1 MYFRAIVTPA
11 MMIVLSLV
19 TISGF
24 LLWSVSHGP
33 RSVYQK
39 CLTSVH
45 RLGEPANGPPANSK
59 PVREVA

>member
-33 RSVYQK
+33 HSVYQYVN
-39 CLTSVH
+39 SVH